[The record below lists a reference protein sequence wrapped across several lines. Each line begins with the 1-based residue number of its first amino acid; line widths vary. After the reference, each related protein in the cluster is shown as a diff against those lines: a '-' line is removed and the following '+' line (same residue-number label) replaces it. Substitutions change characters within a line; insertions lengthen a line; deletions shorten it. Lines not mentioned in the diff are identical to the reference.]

1 MTANKNPLPP
11 VARRAGEER
20 SELLALM
27 LRAAACPAVPQ
38 GTCHRPPKAPSA
50 GPEIPPSRWPHHR
63 QQPIGSRT
71 QGALVLDLLEAEPV
85 DLLQVEVS
93 HA

>member
-1 MTANKNPLPP
+1 MAPNKNPLPP

-20 SELLALM
+20 SELLAPM

-38 GTCHRPPKAPSA
+38 GTCHRPLAAPSVSP
-50 GPEIPPSRWPHHR
+50 GIPPSRWPHHR
-63 QQPIGSRT
+63 QQPISSRT
-71 QGALVLDLLEAEPV
+71 QGGLAL
-85 DLLQVEVS
+85 DLLQVEES

>member
-1 MTANKNPLPP
+1 MAPNKNPLPP

-20 SELLALM
+20 SELLVLM

-38 GTCHRPPKAPSA
+38 STCHRPPAAPSA
-50 GPEIPPSRWPHHR
+50 GLGIPPSHWPHHR

-71 QGALVLDLLEAEPV
+71 QGALVLDLL
-85 DLLQVEVS
+85 QVEVS

>member
-1 MTANKNPLPP
+1 MTANKNPLLP

-20 SELLALM
+20 SELLTSM

-38 GTCHRPPKAPSA
+38 GTCHRPPAASSA
-50 GPEIPPSRWPHHR
+50 GPGIPPSLWPQHR
-63 QQPIGSRT
+63 QQPICSRT
-71 QGALVLDLLEAEPV
+71 QGALVLDLL
-85 DLLQVEVS
+85 QVEVS